1 MDIANTNNTA
11 GNPESG
17 SGSENVSENTVS
29 GAPEAAGLPGEEPG
43 PAAPEAPG
51 AAEAPEGTEGSQV
64 PLPPRDQI
72 KLEKLTVFNWGS
84 FSGLHSV
91 TIDGA
96 GTLITGENGAG
107 KSTMIDGLMIL
118 LSSAGKAQFNIAA
131 SQGDRSDRSLV
142 SYMRGNYGS
151 TSDEEGTYARAMRE
165 DSTVS
170 VLEAVYRHTMK
181 DDKVVLLAVFYLPGR
196 STALADVKKLYAVA
210 EEEIP
215 VPDIIREFSQSD
227 SRALRT
233 FLKRFR
239 GIRICDDSFAEYL
252 TCLKYRLN
260 IQNDNAPALLSR
272 ALGLKKIDNL
282 TSLIR
287 TLVLEPC
294 DVAEDVRNALR
305 QFDDLGRTHDRLVDA
320 RNQQAAL
327 RDLPGECQ
335 TMESID
341 NEKAVLQAV
350 TGEIPAF
357 VAGYAVSFYEAR
369 LLQIGL
375 DIRKYEDMAARL
387 KTRHDNAQQEFID
400 YSSRYNSAGGNSIS
414 GIEQQLREENS
425 KREVISGNCRKYG
438 DLAEF
443 LSLGMPE
450 SAEDFYRNKEA
461 LAALRKTQDEKDDS
475 LADRLGEISGNTQTL
490 SSRKSDTE
498 KELRDLE
505 KHPESNVDIRYIRFR
520 DEMVRDLGI
529 PASRLV
535 FLAELME
542 VRESQKEWR
551 GAVERALGSMRQILL
566 VSRENYRTIT
576 AWVNGRHNNIH
587 VKLQVADG
595 GIRADD
601 DFAPDGFLAKLN
613 WKDHPYTNWLRS
625 FLKGHDLTCVD
636 SVEEL
641 NDTEFSITREGLIHR
656 REGFFEK
663 NDRIEINDP
672 RNWYLGFSN
681 RERLDVLRSDLAALE
696 KELNRLSASRA
707 RIRAER
713 ENIRLVLR
721 KISDLE
727 AFDSYAD
734 IDLKSLEDIIA
745 GLEKRRDEI
754 LGNQDLQHFRKLMED
769 ARQLLDS
776 IDTEIREVG
785 YRLRDSNAEKKS
797 SEERLAAFR
806 EEKKEVSGEAL
817 GVLGKKMKK
826 LGLTADNVFEADSIR
841 SIEKDLKHDEEDLD
855 RRFNAVTLRVSRIM
869 TAFKTKEEWTYITSE
884 WSTDLDPDNINLYL
898 RHLRKIEK
906 EGLPALVEEFREKL
920 NTETS
925 QSVFVIQ
932 SKINSE
938 IQNIDNRIMKINRVL
953 SKAEF
958 RQNSFLKIIPEKS
971 RESPAVERFNRALRR
986 VGSLITDENN
996 EKRFESLRSLM
1007 EILNNAVTHDR
1018 QFENRQLLDP
1028 RLRREFVAEEIDRR
1042 NGQVRDVLKSSS
1054 GKSGGEKEAF
1064 AGAVVAASLA
1074 YVLTPDNSDV
1084 PSYCTVFLDEAFSNT
1099 SDRVSE
1105 RVLRI
1110 FRELRLHINLITPFK
1125 NIDIARNYARSL
1137 LVMTRNED
1145 TNESSVHELT
1155 WEEYEDQQRKR
1166 QENEEAAAASLG
1178 ITAAEI
1184 TGDAANAGETDS
1196 AGTDAGTGDTGR

>member
-1 MDIANTNNTA
+1 MDI
-11 GNPESG
+11 
-17 SGSENVSENTVS
+17 ENTGGTAQHPDTEFGLKNAAASYASEEAGV
-29 GAPEAAGLPGEEPG
+29 PENGSPGLPE
-43 PAAPEAPG
+43 
-51 AAEAPEGTEGSQV
+51 
-64 PLPPRDQI
+64 RDQI
-72 KLEKLTVFNWGS
+72 RLSRLSVFNWGS
-84 FSGLHSV
+84 FSGLHTV

-170 VLEAVYRHTMK
+170 VLEAVYEHTMK
-181 DDKVVLLAVFYLPGR
+181 DEKVVLLAVFYLPGKT
-196 STALADVKKLYAVA
+196 TALADVKKLYAVA

-227 SRALRT
+227 SRALKT
-233 FLKRFR
+233 YLKRFR
-239 GIRICDDSFAEYL
+239 GIRICDDSFTEYL
-252 TCLKYRLN
+252 TCLKHRLN

-335 TMESID
+335 TMESLAG
-341 NEKAVLQAV
+341 EKTVLQGV
-350 TGEIPAF
+350 TREIPAF
-357 VAGYAVSFYEAR
+357 VAGFGVSFYEAR
-369 LLQIGL
+369 LVQIDL
-375 DIRKYEDMAARL
+375 DIRKYEDMHARL
-387 KTRHDNAQQEFID
+387 RTRRDNAQQEFID
-400 YSSRYNSAGGNSIS
+400 YSSKYSNAGGSSIS
-414 GIEQQLREENS
+414 GIEQKLQEENS
-425 KREVISGNCRKYG
+425 KREQISGNCRKYRS
-438 DLAEF
+438 LAEF
-443 LSLGMPE
+443 LDLGMPE
-450 SAEDFYRNKEA
+450 SAEDFYRNQEA
-461 LAALRKTQDEKDDS
+461 LAALRKNQDEKDES
-475 LADRLGEISGNTQTL
+475 LADRLGEISGNSKAL
-490 SSRKSDTE
+490 SARKSDIE

-551 GAVERALGSMRQILL
+551 GAIERAIGSMRQILL
-566 VSRENYRTIT
+566 VSRESYRTIT

-595 GIRADD
+595 MVRADD
-601 DFAPDGFLAKLN
+601 DFAPDGFLSKLN
-613 WKDHPYTNWLRS
+613 WKDHPYTDWLRS

-636 SVEEL
+636 NVEQL

-663 NDRIEINDP
+663 NDRSEINDP

-681 RERLDVLRSDLAALE
+681 RERLDMLRSDLAALE
-696 KELNRLSASRA
+696 KELNRLTASRA
-707 RIRAER
+707 RIKAER
-713 ENIRLVLR
+713 ENIRLVLK

-727 AFDSYAD
+727 AFDSYAA
-734 IDLKSLEDIIA
+734 IDLGSLEEIIR

-754 LGNQDLQHFRKLMED
+754 LGNQDLQHFRQLMED
-769 ARQLLDS
+769 ARLLLESINKEISDVDYQLRTS
-776 IDTEIREVG
+776 QESRK
-785 YRLRDSNAEKKS
+785 R
-797 SEERLAAFR
+797 SEASLAAFR
-806 EEKKEVSGEAL
+806 EAWKEVSGEAIGIL
-817 GVLGKKMKK
+817 RKKMKK
-826 LGLTADNVFEADSIR
+826 LDLTADNVFEDKSVRLIQ
-841 SIEKDLKHDEEDLD
+841 EDLNSD
-855 RRFNAVTLRVSRIM
+855 QVLLEQRFNAAKLRISRIM
-869 TAFKTKEEWTYITSE
+869 TAFKSKEAWTYITAE
-884 WSTDLDPDNINLYL
+884 WSTDPDPDNISLYL
-898 RHLRKIEK
+898 RHLEKIEK

-958 RQNSFLKIIPEKS
+958 RQNSFLKIIPEKN

-996 EKRFESLRSLM
+996 ERRFESLRALM
-1007 EILNNAVTHDR
+1007 EILNNAVTHDK

-1028 RLRREFVAEEIDRR
+1028 RLRREFVAQEIDRR

-1074 YVLTPDNSDV
+1074 YVLTPDNADV

-1145 TNESSVHELT
+1145 TNESAVHELT

-1166 QENEEAAAASLG
+1166 QEDAENQASSFG
-1178 ITAAEI
+1178 ISATELSGNADS
-1184 TGDAANAGETDS
+1184 GDA
-1196 AGTDAGTGDTGR
+1196 GR